1 MVRLYNQIEYVLHKK
16 IPSAL
21 KNPVLTLTKK
31 IPKKSKNS
39 PTNEQEPGKAMFAIV
54 GSRAREGYGSVRE
67 RDVGDGGR
75 VPEREAPIS
84 NTSIQRRPN
93 GKMSASQPVQQQ
105 PVQVNSLISVNP

>member
-1 MVRLYNQIEYVLHKK
+1 MSKIFCQKLYGRGGRDFDRLFYVSATCKK
-16 IPSAL
+16 
-21 KNPVLTLTKK
+21 
-31 IPKKSKNS
+31 KKSYLLD
-39 PTNEQEPGKAMFAIV
+39 QKAMFAIV